1 VARRP
6 MMTERMIE
14 IAPIVIAVLAGSFL
28 AALMPTTTWV
38 AITLA
43 ITAVVVAALWLR
55 QRRPR
60 HRR

>member
-1 VARRP
+1 
-6 MMTERMIE
+6 MMTERMID
-14 IAPIVIAVLAGSFL
+14 IAPIVIALLAGSFL
-28 AALMPTTTWV
+28 AALMPGTTWT

-43 ITAVVVAALWLR
+43 ITAVVVVALWMR